1 MITRMIIVTVPPDR
15 AAEAQAMWKESCAP
29 IMIKQ
34 PGCASEQFLRNADSP
49 GEMISVQVWED
60 KKSIEAYRAGPAHQE
75 ILRHTRSLMGVS
87 KVEVKNYEIVD

>member
-34 PGCASEQFLRNADSP
+34 PGCANEEFLRNIDRP

-60 KKSIEAYRAGPAHQE
+60 QKSIDTYRAGSAHQE
-75 ILRHTRSLMGVS
+75 ILRHTRSLMNVS